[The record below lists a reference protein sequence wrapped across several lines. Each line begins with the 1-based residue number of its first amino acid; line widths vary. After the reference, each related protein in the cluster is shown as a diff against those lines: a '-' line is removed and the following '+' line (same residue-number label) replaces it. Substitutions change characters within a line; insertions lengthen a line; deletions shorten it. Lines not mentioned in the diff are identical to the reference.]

1 MNYNDAWK
9 KLFADL
15 HIAARLD
22 ADGRFDLA
30 AEKIKTLTGKEPR
43 NMSKWDTRDARPDVL
58 QKAGVTILPTS
69 RHGYTLVRG
78 DGYCALPLA
87 GPARYHSPAKLQP
100 YTTLPWQEELTR
112 ESAAIDVAA
121 ISLMLQKFTGD
132 HELALTIRG
141 RSGTPAFA
149 FRFRGQDRVH
159 RLAIDRAQVEVDAG
173 FEGDKIWLLEAKLGE
188 PADFLVRQLYYPW
201 RLWREIT
208 EKEVVPVFLSY
219 VNKTF
224 GLFRY
229 SFDDPEDYHSVQLR
243 EHGWFTLDEPSA
255 VRPLGELFAETGPV
269 QRPPGPIPFPQADT
283 LGTVITTVE
292 LFAHEAARTTDI
304 AMAMN
309 FDDRQG
315 IYYAAAA
322 RWLGFVEGV
331 RRLRVTREGE
341 RFVRASRWERFELV
355 FRAVAATP
363 VFREAIRA
371 KLEGHPLT
379 EGEITEMIERPGYAT
394 KTTAK
399 RRSKTVASWL
409 EWLWREHAN
418 LAASG

>member
-1 MNYNDAWK
+1 MTNNEAWK
-9 KLFADL
+9 RLFAEL
-15 HIAARLD
+15 HILDRLA
-22 ADGRFDLA
+22 ADGRFDLEA
-30 AEKIKTLTGKEPR
+30 GQIKTLTGKEPR
-43 NMSKWDTRDARPDVL
+43 NMSKWDTRDSRPDVL
-58 QKAGVTILPTS
+58 KKADVTILPTS

-78 DGYCALPLA
+78 DGYCSIPTP
-87 GPARYHSPAKLQP
+87 GPAQYHSPAKLQP
-100 YTTLPWQEELTR
+100 YTTLPWKDELTK

-149 FRFRGQDRVH
+149 FRFHGKDRLH
-159 RLAIDRAQVEVDAG
+159 QLAIDRAQVEVDAG

-201 RLWREIT
+201 RLWRDLT
-208 EKEVVPVFLSY
+208 EKEVVPVFLCY

-229 SFDDPEDYHSVQLR
+229 AFEAVEDYHSVQLR
-243 EHGWFTLDEPSA
+243 EHGWFTLDEPSR
-255 VRPLGELFAETGPV
+255 VRPLAELFGQT
-269 QRPPGPIPFPQADT
+269 RPDRRRPGEVPFPQADT

-304 AMAMN
+304 AAAMN

-315 IYYAAAA
+315 IYYSAAA
-322 RWLGFVEGV
+322 RWLGFVD
-331 RRLRVTREGE
+331 RWLHVTPEGE
-341 RFVRASRWERFELV
+341 RFVRASRWQRFELV
-355 FRAVAATP
+355 FCAVAGTP
-363 VFREAIRA
+363 IFREAIQAR
-371 KLEGHPLT
+371 LDDRSLNEDEVT
-379 EGEITEMIERPGYAT
+379 ERIERAGYAT
-394 KTTAK
+394 KTTAR

-409 EWLWREHAN
+409 DWLWREHVN
-418 LAASG
+418 LQATTG